1 MEYKYI
7 DSYYAKERYQV
18 DTVYLSDYLVTDK
31 RYILT
36 MVDHLS
42 KYGWI
47 VVISDKKAANIL
59 RAIKLCLVT
68 HGKHE
73 SFHTDNGSEF
83 VNVNLK
89 TYLEKSGIHRIRGS
103 PYHPQ
108 IQRAV
113 EAFSRT
119 VQNFL
124 FQAKDMKRNNFE
136 LEDSIIDLCFI

>member
-18 DTVYLSDYLVTDK
+18 DTVYLSDYLVIDK

-47 VVISDKKAANIL
+47 VVMSDKKAANVL

-68 HGKHE
+68 HGKPE

-89 TYLEKSGIHRIRGS
+89 TYLEKSGIHRIRG
-103 PYHPQ
+103 
-108 IQRAV
+108 
-113 EAFSRT
+113 
-119 VQNFL
+119 
-124 FQAKDMKRNNFE
+124 
-136 LEDSIIDLCFI
+136 